1 MPWFALHEMKEQ
13 DLRDMYQF
21 IKSLGPA
28 GEAVPVYVPPDRE
41 PRQPFVMFPMPPK

>member
-1 MPWFALHEMKEQ
+1 MPWFSLREMQEP
-13 DLRDMYQF
+13 DLRDMYHF

-41 PRQPFVMFPMPPK
+41 PKQPFVMFPMPPK